1 MIYQVTVYKD
11 KKDCLLL
18 IPNARTDAGFSVGI
32 NKPTIMEYPY
42 DNVSIGEKVRESLKI
57 CTKEPIYSSKNFIKV
72 YEVVTGIKSFSKFSK
87 DRLALEV
94 FMDMEKGFIVLPLVR
109 HSDGSYRPSNE
120 RYPDVKLDLNAT
132 NEQIGEAIQGGF
144 ELLIKEG

>member
-1 MIYQVTVYKD
+1 MIYHVTVHKD

-18 IPNARTDAGFSVGI
+18 IPNAKTDAGFSVGI

-42 DNVSIGEKVRESLKI
+42 DNVSIGQKVKESLEI
-57 CTKEPIYSSKNFIKV
+57 CTKEPIYSSKDFVKV

-94 FMDMEKGFIVLPLVR
+94 FMDTEKGFTVLPLVR
-109 HSDGSYRPSNE
+109 HSDGSYRPNKE
-120 RYPDVKLDLNAT
+120 TYPEIMFELSTT
-132 NEQIGEAIQGGF
+132 NEELGNAIVDRF
-144 ELLIKEG
+144 NLLNNG